1 MENLSY
7 IYGSEKITDKIFI
20 LHKAIYRFKAILIKI
35 TMAFSTKIEKKPL
48 NLFEATRDL
57 K

>member
-7 IYGSEKITDKIFI
+7 IYGSEKFTDKIFI

-35 TMAFSTKIEKKPL
+35 TMAFSTKIEKNP
-48 NLFEATRDL
+48 
-57 K
+57 